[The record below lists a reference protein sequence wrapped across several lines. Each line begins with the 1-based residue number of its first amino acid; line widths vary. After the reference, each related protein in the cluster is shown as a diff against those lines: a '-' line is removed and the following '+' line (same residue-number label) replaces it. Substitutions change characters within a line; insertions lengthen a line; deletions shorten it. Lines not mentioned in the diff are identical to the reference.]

1 MVSRMLDGQKYDVFI
16 SYSRRDYVDEHKNV
30 IPDNVVSRIKN
41 ALTTAG
47 ISYWFDEEGINHGD
61 KFAKLIVRNI
71 KMSRVFV
78 FVSTENSNNSEWT
91 GREIASAHMMKKH
104 IIPVRIDDS
113 TYNED
118 VMFYISILDY
128 IDYKANPEKGIKSL
142 VQAIEH
148 QLEQIKAEENR
159 QKEEENRK
167 KEIERKK
174 AETLKQQKEQ
184 EEKRRREE
192 QQQLVAT
199 IEMTYTSLNN
209 VESRLELDRAELI
222 SRTGLVEDVK
232 VRDELI
238 VKISNGGP
246 IHLKYQQECNE
257 LGAKNDELRHLVDSY
272 ERKIENQQ
280 TEMQSASAWYT
291 KRRLTILCSVLL
303 IVGLVIGNV
312 GGYYMSDYLQND
324 IVEKMSYKS
333 SELGWKLNV
342 AQDTISELR
351 KRLNEAKEVNSGI
364 QKSILG
370 RQDMSN
376 ALSKYTP
383 LIVYDIEVKNENERW
398 GDSIYSHKSTYL
410 YPRIKYFGIK
420 KGTYKLYVKLYR
432 PNGNLS
438 SNPTQS
444 PEGYS
449 FMREVSILEG
459 ENFSNEM
466 AGWGG
471 KVPGHWVA
479 GEYRIEFWYDNRILA
494 SKSFKVY

>member
-1 MVSRMLDGQKYDVFI
+1 MENKMLDEQKYDVFI

-30 IPDNVVSRIKN
+30 ISDNVVSRIKN

-61 KFAKLIVRNI
+61 KFAKLIIRNI

-142 VQAIEH
+142 IQAIEY
-148 QLEQIKAEENR
+148 QLEQIKVEENL

-174 AETLKQQKEQ
+174 AETLKLQKEQ
-184 EEKRRREE
+184 EEKRHQEE

-199 IEMTYTSLNN
+199 IEMTCTSLNN
-209 VESRLELDRAELI
+209 AESSLELDRAELI

-238 VKISNGGP
+238 EKISNGGP
-246 IHLKYQQECNE
+246 IHFKYQQECNE
-257 LGAKNDELRHLVDSY
+257 LGVKNDELRHLVDSY

-280 TEMQSASAWYT
+280 AEMQSTSAWYA

-312 GGYYMSDYLQND
+312 GGYYLSDYLHND
-324 IVEKMSYKS
+324 IMEKMSYES
-333 SELGWKLNV
+333 SKLRWNLNV
-342 AQDTISELR
+342 EQTS
-351 KRLNEAKEVNSGI
+351 K
-364 QKSILG
+364 
-370 RQDMSN
+370 QDMLN
-376 ALSKYTP
+376 ALSKYAP
-383 LIVYDIEVKNENERW
+383 LIVYDIEVKNKNESW
-398 GDSIYSHKSTYL
+398 GDSIYSHKSTYFF
-410 YPRIKYFGIK
+410 PRIKYFGVK
-420 KGTYKLYVKLYR
+420 KELINCL
-432 PNGNLS
+432 
-438 SNPTQS
+438 
-444 PEGYS
+444 
-449 FMREVSILEG
+449 
-459 ENFSNEM
+459 
-466 AGWGG
+466 
-471 KVPGHWVA
+471 
-479 GEYRIEFWYDNRILA
+479 
-494 SKSFKVY
+494 